1 MRATLSPFIE
11 RLIPMPSTTDHW
23 RLSAVA
29 HTDRLIGLAMH
40 QLDDANEARWVV
52 HRVLLRAMD
61 NMLAPISGFDLDAAL
76 SRVLRVHPVKAA

>member
-1 MRATLSPFIE
+1 MS
-11 RLIPMPSTTDHW
+11 STTDHW
-23 RLSAVA
+23 RLSAIA

-61 NMLAPISGFDLDAAL
+61 NMLTPISSIDLDAAL
-76 SRVLRVHPVKAA
+76 SGVLRVHPANAA

>member
-1 MRATLSPFIE
+1 MSPATNN
-11 RLIPMPSTTDHW
+11 W
-23 RLSAVA
+23 RLSAIA

-61 NMLAPISGFDLDAAL
+61 NMLGPISGTALDASLEGA
-76 SRVLRVHPVKAA
+76 LRVHHANAA